1 MILQTLYGIAAME
14 ETLATLADARKQS
27 ALGRAVAESDASQC
41 LCVPRWTA
49 AIQHAKRFVSHIASG
64 WPDDTLERI
73 GIDPKTIEPVRQAY
87 AQNRG
92 VDYAASITPDEAVE
106 RLIIAGTPEQCGER
120 IAELF
125 LSRRDMGSF
134 RCALA
139 CRRDRISR
147 KLSIFGVKKS
157 CHG

>member
-1 MILQTLYGIAAME
+1 MLLN
-14 ETLATLADARKQS
+14 
-27 ALGRAVAESDASQC
+27 ASMS
-41 LCVPRWTA
+41 RDGAA

-64 WPDDTLERI
+64 WPDETLGRL

-92 VDYAASITPDEAVE
+92 VDYAASITPDAAVK

-125 LSRRDMGSF
+125 SFAARYGFSQVCLGVPAGPDIAEVIELWGKEILPGLS
-134 RCALA
+134 
-139 CRRDRISR
+139 
-147 KLSIFGVKKS
+147 
-157 CHG
+157 